1 MENLFLIAA
10 IVSIVYFL
18 LKFIEMRFLL
28 KESKPLKL
36 LIRDT
41 LVVYFSVLAGTYISN
56 QVTPLA
62 SINES
67 INEPSIFTND
77 VDF

>member
-1 MENLFLIAA
+1 MENLFLIAT
-10 IVSIVYFL
+10 IISVVYFL
-18 LKFIEMRFLL
+18 LKFFEMRFLL
-28 KESKPLKL
+28 KESKPLKI

-41 LVVYFSVLAGTYISN
+41 LVVYFSVLAGTYISY

-62 SINES
+62 SIS
-67 INEPSIFTND
+67 KISDPVIFTND